1 MTTPTSAPTTN
12 TTSSNGVGP
21 PKKRHPMVAFAA
33 GVLAPGLGF
42 LLTARPVAAAFTAVL
57 SLALTV
63 VVPVLAVDGAVASI
77 DLLPS
82 LLIAVTAFVRFG
94 SAGVAALLAFRDAPR
109 AFRPY
114 EHVWWAAGFVL
125 FTFVVSGK
133 VRDVVATEHVAAFD
147 FPMNTALRPAVAEDR
162 MVVVVKRGFEPARVA
177 INDVVAIRAA
187 SHSFPRDP
195 ALPPEQP
202 ARRGFARVIALPG
215 STVEVKEDGGI
226 VVDGFPVIAQPC
238 PATFPAEGHV
248 CVEER
253 QATTRGEARRMTT
266 STSFARTFAPTAVG
280 PGYVFVLPDDRGRK
294 LYAPAGLVAT
304 GDLEGLVVPARSN
317 R

>member
-1 MTTPTSAPTTN
+1 MTTSN
-12 TTSSNGVGP
+12 TTQLP
-21 PKKRHPMVAFAA
+21 ATDALPKKKRHPMIAFAG

-42 LLTARPVAAAFTAVL
+42 LLTARPVPAAFTVVL

-63 VVPVLAVDGAVASI
+63 VVPVVVVDGVLGSV

-82 LLIAVTAFVRFG
+82 VLVAVTAFVRFG
-94 SAGVAALLAFRDAPR
+94 SAGLAALLAFRDAPR
-109 AFRPY
+109 VLRPY

-125 FTFVVSGK
+125 LTFVASGK
-133 VRDVVATEHVAAFD
+133 VRDAVATEHVAAFD
-147 FPMNTALRPAVAEDR
+147 FPLNTALRPAIAEDR
-162 MVVVVKRGFEPARVA
+162 MLVIVKRGFEPARVA
-177 INDVVAIRAA
+177 INDVVAVKAA

-195 ALPPEQP
+195 ALPPEQD

-215 STVEVKEDGGI
+215 STVEVKEDGSV

-248 CVEER
+248 CIEER

-266 STSFARTFAPTAVG
+266 STSFARTFSPTAVG

-294 LYAPAGLVAT
+294 LHAPAGLVAV

>member
-1 MTTPTSAPTTN
+1 MTPTTPGAPT
-12 TTSSNGVGP
+12 
-21 PKKRHPMVAFAA
+21 KRHPMIAFAA

-42 LLTARPVAAAFTAVL
+42 LLTARPSAAAFTAVL

-63 VVPVLAVDGAVASI
+63 VLPVLVVDGVVGSV

-82 LLIAVTAFVRFG
+82 LLIAATAFVRFG
-94 SAGVAALLAFRDAPR
+94 SAGIAALLAFKDPPR
-109 AFRPY
+109 FRRPY

-125 FTFVVSGK
+125 LTFVVSGK
-133 VRDVVATEHVAAFD
+133 VRDAVATERVAAFD
-147 FPMNTALRPAVAEDR
+147 FPLNTALRPAVAEDR
-162 MVVVVKRGFEPARVA
+162 MLIVVKRGFEPARVA
-177 INDVVAIRAA
+177 INDVVAVRAD

-195 ALPPEQP
+195 AMPPEMS

-215 STVEVKEDGGI
+215 STVEVKQDGTI
-226 VVDGFPVIAQPC
+226 LVDGFPVIAAPC

-248 CVEER
+248 CIEER

-266 STSFARTFAPTAVG
+266 TTSFSREFAPTAVG
-280 PGYVFVLPDDRGRK
+280 PGFVFVLPDDRGRK
-294 LYAPAGLVAT
+294 LHAPAGLVAID
-304 GDLEGLVVPARSN
+304 DLEGLVVPGRSN

>member
-1 MTTPTSAPTTN
+1 MTTTN
-12 TTSSNGVGP
+12 TQSATATGP
-21 PKKRHPMVAFAA
+21 LKKRHPMIAFAA

-63 VVPVLAVDGAVASI
+63 VVPVLVVDGVVGSV

-82 LLIAVTAFVRFG
+82 LLIAITAFVRFG
-94 SAGVAALLAFRDAPR
+94 SAGISALLAFRDAPR

-114 EHVWWAAGFVL
+114 EHVWWAVGFVL
-125 FTFVVSGK
+125 LTFVVSGK
-133 VRDVVATEHVAAFD
+133 VRDAVATDHVAAFD
-147 FPMNTALRPAVAEDR
+147 FPLNSALRPAIAEDR
-162 MVVVVKRGFEPARVA
+162 MLIVVKRGFEPARVA
-177 INDVVAIRAA
+177 INDVVAVRAD

-195 ALPPEQP
+195 ALPPEQN

-215 STVEVKEDGGI
+215 STVEVKEDGGV

-253 QATTRGEARRMTT
+253 QATTHGEARRMTT
-266 STSFARTFAPTAVG
+266 STSFARTFSPTAVG

-294 LYAPAGLVAT
+294 LHAPAGLVAT
-304 GDLEGLVVPARSN
+304 ADLEGLVVPARSN

>member
-1 MTTPTSAPTTN
+1 MTTTSNTKTSA
-12 TTSSNGVGP
+12 SAGDAAA
-21 PKKRHPMVAFAA
+21 KKRHPMIAFAA

-42 LLTARPVAAAFTAVL
+42 LLTARPIAAAFTAVL
-57 SLALTV
+57 SVALTV
-63 VVPVLAVDGAVASI
+63 VVPVLVVDGVFGSV

-82 LLIAVTAFVRFG
+82 LLIAITAFVRFG
-94 SAGVAALLAFRDAPR
+94 SAGIAALLAFRDAPR

-114 EHVWWAAGFVL
+114 EHLWWSAGFVL
-125 FTFVVSGK
+125 LTFVVSGK
-133 VRDVVATEHVAAFD
+133 VRDAVATDHVAAFD
-147 FPMNTALRPAVAEDR
+147 FPLNTALRPAVAEDR
-162 MVVVVKRGFEPARVA
+162 MVVVVKRGFEAARVA
-177 INDVVAIRAA
+177 VNDVVAVRAD

-195 ALPPEQP
+195 ALPPEQH

-215 STVEVKEDGGI
+215 STVEVKEDGAV

-248 CVEER
+248 CVEEK
-253 QATTRGEARRMTT
+253 QATTRGEAHRMTT